1 VGVIDFEPYR
11 RREKSLQDLA
21 EGLGP
26 DDLARLTNEM
36 CDRQLELIR
45 EADDPDVTFVPEDPE
60 ADDPFAADDADRE
73 LAWTLGHVIVH
84 TTASAE
90 EGAAHALTLARGLEV
105 DGRSRYEVPWQEAT
119 TARFLRERIEESRRM
134 RLSMLQAWPSRPH
147 LDVLYQP
154 SPKRP
159 PQNAV
164 ARFLGGL
171 AHDDAHLGQIAKVL
185 AQARAARAASPRA

>member
-11 RREKSLQDLA
+11 LREKSLQDLA

-26 DDLARLTNEM
+26 DDLAGLTNEM
-36 CDRQLELIR
+36 CDRQQELIR
-45 EADDPDVTFVPEDPE
+45 DAEDPDVTFVPEDPE
-60 ADDPFAADDADRE
+60 ADDPFAADDADRG

-90 EGAAHALTLARGLEV
+90 EAAAHALTLARGLEV
-105 DGRSRYEVPWQEAT
+105 EGRSRYEVPWREAT
-119 TARFLRERIEESRRM
+119 TARFLHERIEESRRM
-134 RLSMLQAWPSRPH
+134 RLAMLQAWPSPPH

-154 SPKRP
+154 SSKRP

-171 AHDDAHLGQIAKVL
+171 AHDDAHLGQIAQVL
-185 AQARAARAASPRA
+185 AQARAARAASARA